1 MTKGSEDFLI
11 NDHLFNQGLS
21 CPLKIRHILRYHDL
35 HSGKPVYRQRNK
47 LNLRDAVALRFSN
60 RKFTPDHLEIA
71 LKKTGTWLKDE
82 EVAVCG
88 AVLQAGNLITRI
100 PILVKKGR
108 ELTII
113 QIHGKLRK
121 QSQRSTI
128 ETAGKKRSMAVYL
141 VKAAYR
147 TEVVQR
153 CFPGMTVEVQFVFP
167 NKDFR
172 STVIGLNRIR
182 DFEVITAHEKSRFEE
197 NLDRLFS
204 TVDATVGVNE
214 VLNSVPEWVAHPK
227 FENCSVSEVIS
238 SLLSDGDDLSHLE
251 TGIHK
256 ACKYCEYRK
265 PGVERGGCW
274 ETFFA
279 PEAVSRPD
287 KHIFELMGHG
297 NTLESG
303 NGVYYQEKVE
313 ITDGLHSFE
322 LMKKYGGPKIT
333 IQQRRNLQILST
345 KNETVPELWLKPG
358 LKKLSELKFP
368 LHFIDFEAATYALP
382 MKRGVHPYEPVYF
395 QFSCHSLGKDGQI
408 THTEWLDKDPER
420 PDPHTEFTDQL
431 AQIPGIFEGTLI
443 QYSPFEKQGINN
455 LIRDFRRNS
464 MLHIKQIELLE
475 EIRAGRGENSEFR
488 FMDLNAL
495 LRDYYHNHFL
505 DDGLGLKQI
514 LKSVLE
520 WEKAYGNI
528 DKKEIEKLSNP
539 YLDIQSNGSKITDG
553 SSAMNAWVAMKNGL
567 LTPEEKEFIPKV
579 LKKYCA
585 LDSYSMVLIYRH
597 IVDLLK
603 KMGEEDLIL

>member
-1 MTKGSEDFLI
+1 MTKGPEDFLI
-11 NDHLFNQGLS
+11 NDHLFHQGLS

-47 LNLRDAVALRFSN
+47 LNLRDAVALRFPN
-60 RKFTPDHLEIA
+60 RKFTPDHLETA
-71 LKKTGTWLKDE
+71 LKKTGTWLNDE
-82 EVAVCG
+82 EVAICG
-88 AVLQAGNLITRI
+88 AVLQSGNLITRI
-100 PILVKKGR
+100 PILVKKGQ

-128 ETAGKKRSMAVYL
+128 ETAGKKRSTAVYL
-141 VKAAYR
+141 LKAAYR
-147 TEVVQR
+147 AEVVQR
-153 CFPGMTVEVQFVFP
+153 CFPGMAVEVQFVFP

-172 STVIGLNRIR
+172 STVSGLNRVR
-182 DFEVITAHEKSRFEE
+182 DFGEISALEQPRFED
-197 NLDRLFS
+197 NLERLFS
-204 TVDATVGVNE
+204 TVDATAGVSE
-214 VLNSVPEWVAHPK
+214 VLNSVPESVAHPN
-227 FENCSVSEVIS
+227 FVNCSVSEVIS
-238 SLLSDGDDLSHLE
+238 SLLSEDEDLSNLE
-251 TGIHK
+251 NGVHK

-265 PGVERGGCW
+265 PSAEREGCW
-274 ETFFA
+274 EIFFA
-279 PEAVSRPD
+279 PEAVSKPN
-287 KHIFELMGHG
+287 KHVFELMGHG

-313 ITDGLHSFE
+313 ITDGFHSFE

-333 IQQRRNLQILST
+333 IQQRRNLQILSA

-382 MKRGVHPYEPVYF
+382 LKRGVHPYEPVYF
-395 QFSCHSLGKDGQI
+395 QFSCHSLDEGGQI
-408 THTEWLDKDPER
+408 THTEWLDIAPER
-420 PDPHTEFTDQL
+420 PDPHLEFTEQL
-431 AQIPGIFEGTLI
+431 AGIPGILEGTLI

-464 MLHIKQIELLE
+464 MLYIKQIELLE
-475 EIRAGRGENSEFR
+475 EIRAGRGENGEFR

-495 LRDYYHNHFL
+495 LRDYYHNRFL
-505 DDGLGLKQI
+505 DEGLGLKQI
-514 LKSVLE
+514 LKSVLD
-520 WEKAYGNI
+520 WEKVYGNI
-528 DKKEIEKLSNP
+528 EQQEIEKLSDP

-553 SSAMNAWVAMKNGL
+553 SSAMNAWIAMKNGL
-567 LTPEEKEFIPKV
+567 LTPDEEEFIPKV

-597 IVDLLK
+597 ILDLLK
-603 KMGEEDLIL
+603 KMEDEDLIF